1 VGLETDLALQRTRE
15 RHGIS
20 SVFHPDW
27 GVFHPGGDTSPLT
40 ARVVGRR
47 DLPDLVPGQ
56 REYVN
61 QQTLNRALTRKR
73 ACMLCQAHT
82 ETISIQVQ
90 DATNTVELFTAS
102 SVR

>member
-1 VGLETDLALQRTRE
+1 MAFQ
-15 RHGIS
+15 

-40 ARVVGRR
+40 ARVVKVRVVGRR
-47 DLPDLVPGQ
+47 DLPDLAPGQ

-73 ACMLCQAHT
+73 PRMLRQAHT
-82 ETISIQVQ
+82 ETISIPVFS
-90 DATNTVELFTAS
+90 TRRHEYS
-102 SVR
+102 